1 MKLKLSPRLARLA
14 LTASCSCALLALA
27 LMVWSVLDPR
37 PLPVV
42 VAMSVG
48 QAIGTLSLLLYL
60 VVVGFDLRRRLA
72 DDEKRDS

>member
-1 MKLKLSPRLARLA
+1 MKLSPRLARLC
-14 LTASCSCALLALA
+14 LTVSCSSALLALA

-60 VVVGFDLRRRLA
+60 VVVSFDLRRRLA
-72 DDEKRDS
+72 DGEKRDS